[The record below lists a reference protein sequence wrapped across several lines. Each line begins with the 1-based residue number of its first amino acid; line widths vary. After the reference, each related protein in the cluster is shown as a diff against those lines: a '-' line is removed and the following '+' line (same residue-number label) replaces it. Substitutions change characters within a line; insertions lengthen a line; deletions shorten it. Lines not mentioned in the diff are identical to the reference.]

1 MNTKTSPFNILIFAI
16 LWVFTNPLIAHEKM
30 YGLDHELKKFYTKE
44 YSVNNGDNVSINN
57 RYGKIDV
64 KTWAKQSVKIE
75 VHVIVK
81 ASSKSKAEE
90 KHEEIKIYMDKTGD
104 KVSGRTEIESSNQS
118 WWSSWW
124 INDTNVKLEIN
135 YTVFMPENLDSF
147 LENKYGNIYLPDLKA
162 NSNIV
167 LKYGNLQANN
177 IWGDCIMELG
187 YGKATFGTLRN
198 LTATIAYSDI
208 TCTSAD
214 AMVITSKYSKLQ
226 ADQLKKLIATSK
238 YDTYKIR
245 ASEQLTLTGAYDDI
259 EIGSVYNA
267 TVTLKYTGLDIDN
280 LGGSMTANLSYG
292 SMTIQALKN
301 SFKKMVVSSS
311 YAPIKIYGS
320 VPAKIDIS
328 GKYFD
333 ANLGSDFIA
342 TKRDVD
348 GSSKFIQGHKGSD
361 RANASI
367 TINTSYGD
375 VMIK

>member
-1 MNTKTSPFNILIFAI
+1 MNTKTSPFNILFFAI
-16 LWVFTNPLIAHEKM
+16 LWVFTNPLMAHEKM
-30 YGLDHELKKFYTKE
+30 YGLDHELKKYYTKE
-44 YSVNNGDNVSINN
+44 YTVNDGDKVSINN
-57 RYGKIDV
+57 RYGKIEV
-64 KTWAKQSVKIE
+64 KTWAKQSVKID

-81 ASSKSKAEE
+81 ASTKSKAEE
-90 KHEEIKIYMDKTGD
+90 KHEEIKIYMDKTGN

-124 INDTNVKLEIN
+124 NNDTNVKLEIN
-135 YTVFMPENLDSF
+135 YTVFMPDDLDSF

-162 NSNIV
+162 KTNIV
-167 LKYGNLQANN
+167 LKYGNLQASNMN
-177 IWGDCIMELG
+177 DDCILELG
-187 YGKATFGTLRN
+187 YGKATFGTLKN

-208 TCTSAD
+208 TCTSGD
-214 AMVITSKYSKLQ
+214 AMVITSKYSKVQ
-226 ADQLKKLIATSK
+226 ADQLKKLISTSK
-238 YDTYKIR
+238 YDTYKVR
-245 ASEQLTLTGAYDDI
+245 TLEQLTMTGAYNDI

-280 LGGSMTANLSYG
+280 LGGSMTADLSYG

-311 YAPIKIYGS
+311 YAPVKIYGS
-320 VPAKIDIS
+320 VPSKIDIS

-333 ANLGSDFIA
+333 ASLGSDFTA

-348 GSSKFIQGHKGSD
+348 GSSKFIQGYKGSE
-361 RANASI
+361 RTGASI
-367 TINTSYGD
+367 TISTSYGD